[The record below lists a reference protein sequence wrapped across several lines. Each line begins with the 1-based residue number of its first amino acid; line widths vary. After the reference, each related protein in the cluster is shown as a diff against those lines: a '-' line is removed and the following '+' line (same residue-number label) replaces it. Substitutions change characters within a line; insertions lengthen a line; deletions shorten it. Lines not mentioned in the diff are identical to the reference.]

1 MVRVERCLTSM
12 KIVLDKVASYNVVL
26 VRNTTPKASI
36 CFYLYYV
43 YAQVVVVVLF
53 GVNCAALLSTV

>member
-1 MVRVERCLTSM
+1 M

-36 CFYLYYV
+36 CFYLYHV

>member
-1 MVRVERCLTSM
+1 M

-36 CFYLYYV
+36 YFYLYHV
-43 YAQVVVVVLF
+43 YAQVVVVLF